1 MGEQMASGSGEA
13 EEKAAAATSV
23 CLCLCLP
30 FALGFDRL
38 AFCLNCGIFS
48 LILNRVATIF
58 SLITR
63 RFLGLLIW

>member
-23 CLCLCLP
+23 CLCLP

-58 SLITR
+58 GLITR

>member
-13 EEKAAAATSV
+13 EEKAAAAATSV
-23 CLCLCLP
+23 CLCLP